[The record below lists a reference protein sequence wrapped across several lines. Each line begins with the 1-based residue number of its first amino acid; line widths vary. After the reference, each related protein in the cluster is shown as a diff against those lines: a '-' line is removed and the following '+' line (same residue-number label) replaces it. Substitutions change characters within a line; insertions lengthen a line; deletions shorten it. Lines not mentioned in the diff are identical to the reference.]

1 MNTGQKARKNTIEL
15 LNLLDE
21 GVLDEKKLV
30 KDLLNYLSEAEVTE
44 FMESYGYKDSLE
56 EGENKMFYEEKVIDG
71 ILHWRGTPKGD

>member
-21 GVLDEKKLV
+21 GVLNEKRLA

-56 EGENKMFYEEKVIDG
+56 EGE
-71 ILHWRGTPKGD
+71 